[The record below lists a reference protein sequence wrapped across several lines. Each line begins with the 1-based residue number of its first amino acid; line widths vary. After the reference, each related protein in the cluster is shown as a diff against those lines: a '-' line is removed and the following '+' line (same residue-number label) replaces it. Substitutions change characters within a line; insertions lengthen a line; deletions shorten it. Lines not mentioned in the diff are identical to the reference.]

1 MSNDDSIREVIRHY
15 VDVDES
21 SRLRAGWFQLEK
33 ARTRELILRHLPA
46 APAMIIDAGGNDPQQ
61 RGGVLG
67 ASSHIMVHRAKI
79 DAAVSAPAV
88 SAPNNRRLC
97 CNHGGSSVRQLS
109 NQRIHQSH
117 QVVPTHANQFAM
129 RARAESNLLVFGEP
143 RIRIHGHVVEIPERW
158 HRARLAIGESVFE
171 FLLRSDLDV
180 RAPVRLL
187 SRSRSTCSDAGT
199 TAIARM
205 PSIFTITV
213 FASFLP
219 DTWVSAAIPW

>member
-61 RGGVLG
+61 RERVLAAVTKVEHEPSVLG

-109 NQRIHQSH
+109 NQRIH
-117 QVVPTHANQFAM
+117 
-129 RARAESNLLVFGEP
+129 
-143 RIRIHGHVVEIPERW
+143 
-158 HRARLAIGESVFE
+158 
-171 FLLRSDLDV
+171 
-180 RAPVRLL
+180 
-187 SRSRSTCSDAGT
+187 
-199 TAIARM
+199 
-205 PSIFTITV
+205 
-213 FASFLP
+213 
-219 DTWVSAAIPW
+219 